1 MDKSNFSHRERERER
16 ERERV
21 RGKEEGFVWEFCFGV
36 RVLCEC
42 LDSEISWTSNYFY
55 FIFYISL

>member
-1 MDKSNFSHRERERER
+1 MVQSNFSEREGLG
-16 ERERV
+16 
-21 RGKEEGFVWEFCFGV
+21 GKEKRFVWEFCFGV

-42 LDSEISWTSNYFY
+42 LDSEISRTSNYFY